1 MQKNLSQWVTKETN
15 LSLQIQ
21 MIFFQGWGVHDKK
34 GNRDMPSNLLRYAKV
49 KRISIPECYRQ
60 TYNEGPN
67 AKMPPKIL
75 FGPGTFCS
83 INACSK
89 ANVKPLI

>member
-21 MIFFQGWGVHDKK
+21 MNFFQGWGVHDKK

-60 TYNEGPN
+60 TYDEGPN
-67 AKMPPKIL
+67 VEMPPDIL
-75 FGPGTFCS
+75 FGPGNYIF
-83 INACSK
+83 
-89 ANVKPLI
+89 